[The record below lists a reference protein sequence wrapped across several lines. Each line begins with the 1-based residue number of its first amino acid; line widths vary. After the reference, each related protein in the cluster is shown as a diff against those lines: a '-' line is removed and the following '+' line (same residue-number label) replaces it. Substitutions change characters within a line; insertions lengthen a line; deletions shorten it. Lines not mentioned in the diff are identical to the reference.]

1 MFIVVGMV
9 EMLVEVVVVEGSYRF
24 VFFVGRTSRL
34 VVFVFQE

>member
-9 EMLVEVVVVEGSYRF
+9 EMLVEVVVEGSYRF
-24 VFFVGRTSRL
+24 VLVVGRACRL